1 MNLRLI
7 IPKTPRVK
15 SNWINEENLLRN
27 MNVIPRLAEEI
38 EIAREGQLHY
48 GRKGSL
54 KMIENTRQNTLQIPK
69 ETSSRMVKELLL
81 RDLRKILRLVVQ
93 N

>member
-38 EIAREGQLHY
+38 EIAREGQLLY

>member
-1 MNLRLI
+1 
-7 IPKTPRVK
+7 
-15 SNWINEENLLRN
+15 

-38 EIAREGQLHY
+38 EIAREGQLLY